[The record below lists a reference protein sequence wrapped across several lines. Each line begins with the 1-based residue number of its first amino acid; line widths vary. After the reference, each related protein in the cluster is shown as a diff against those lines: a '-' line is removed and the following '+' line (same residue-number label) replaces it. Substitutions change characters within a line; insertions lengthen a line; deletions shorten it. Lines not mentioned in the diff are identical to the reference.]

1 MEERDGILNSFKI
14 TEYNPEPKHLA
25 IHEWREDERP
35 RERLLKSGAHTLS
48 DAELLAIVFGIGTR
62 GISAVDVAR
71 ELLKEFKD
79 LSGICS
85 RDVSELSK
93 IRGIGPVKAITL
105 AAVFEIA
112 RRIES
117 EPFSLKKIF
126 RSPEEIANYYIPRF
140 RGARTEKFWILLL
153 NSANQVFRE
162 VLVSEGSLNASIVHP
177 REVFRIAITE
187 SAASIVL
194 LHNHPSGNTEPSR
207 EDIAITKQLVSAGE
221 LIDIKVLDHI
231 IIAGETYTSLA
242 EKRLM

>member
-1 MEERDGILNSFKI
+1 MADPDFSFGSFKI
-14 TEYNPEPKHLA
+14 TEYSAEPRHLA

-48 DAELLAIVFGIGTR
+48 DAELLAILISKGTKSF
-62 GISAVDVAR
+62 SALDVAR
-71 ELLKEFKD
+71 ELLKHFKD
-79 LSGICS
+79 LTGICS

-93 IRGIGPVKAITL
+93 IRGIGQVKAITM

-126 RSPEEIANYYIPRF
+126 RSPQEIANFYIPRF

-242 EKRLM
+242 EKQLM

>member
-1 MEERDGILNSFKI
+1 MEENSKELSGFKI
-14 TEYNPEPKHLA
+14 TEYKAEPKHLA

-48 DAELLAIVFGIGTR
+48 DAELLAILIAKGAR
-62 GISAVDVAR
+62 GVSALDVAR
-71 ELLKEFKD
+71 NLLKEYTD
-79 LSGICS
+79 LTGICS

-93 IRGIGPVKAITL
+93 IHGIGPVKAITM

-126 RSPEEIANYYIPRF
+126 RSPEEIANFYIPRF
-140 RGARTEKFWILLL
+140 RGARKEKFWILLL
-153 NSANQVFRE
+153 NTANQVFRE

-207 EDIAITKQLVSAGE
+207 EDISITKQLVSAGE

-242 EKRLM
+242 EKKLM